1 MREMSVEQHFTKT
14 FDVDFSFNLSNIFF
28 YRKKSVYLMERSS
41 TSSLLQVK
49 ILNIFTSNS
58 TSTGGKM

>member
-14 FDVDFSFNLSNIFF
+14 LDVGFSFNLSNIFF